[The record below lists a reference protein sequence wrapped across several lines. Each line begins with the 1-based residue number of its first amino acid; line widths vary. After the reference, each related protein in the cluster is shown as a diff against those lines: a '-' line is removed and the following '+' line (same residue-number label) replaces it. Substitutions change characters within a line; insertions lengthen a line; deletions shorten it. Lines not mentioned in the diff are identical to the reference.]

1 MLKKILNERSKFDY
15 YFREADGDTDDK
27 VSVKVVPKD
36 NSGTDYND
44 DTTNVTVRPRSNR
57 GTDYN
62 DDGEDSDNTTN
73 ASAGEPSTSDTN
85 DNNDDNDTGN
95 EPDTGDG
102 DDYNDD
108 DTGDNEND
116 GDGDN
121 GGDTGNEP
129 DTGDGTDYTDDESQG
144 DNDDD
149 NTEDGTAS
157 DEQNGN
163 QSDDTSK
170 KYSLYIRYLR
180 LYDMIDGFSE
190 KIRAV
195 VKDDPS
201 QNAVINKVV
210 DNLNDLHD
218 GMYEYM
224 TIKFMTATY
233 VEAVIYF
240 ETVIN
245 CVRLNFELLRNNK
258 INLKQ

>member
-102 DDYNDD
+102 
-108 DTGDNEND
+108 
-116 GDGDN
+116 
-121 GGDTGNEP
+121 
-129 DTGDGTDYTDDESQG
+129 TDYTDDESQG
-144 DNDDD
+144 DGDGD
-149 NTEDGTAS
+149 NTEDGTTG